1 MKIVLQHVSI
11 PRPPGKESAETAR
24 AFYNGVLGLAVKP
37 TPVTIEHLDLVWF
50 NITEDTELH
59 VFSENDSDT
68 ASARHFCLNV
78 ENLDGMIQTLKD
90 AGYEPWMPE
99 EITGRPRYF
108 CRDPFDNIVE
118 FTQIVDDYL
127 KYQGQN

>member
-1 MKIVLQHVSI
+1 MSVFRV
-11 PRPPGKESAETAR
+11 PPGKESAEIAR
-24 AFYNGVLGLAVKP
+24 AFYNGVVGLTVKP
-37 TPVTIEHLDLVWF
+37 TPSTIEHLDLVWF
-50 NITEDTELH
+50 KITEDTELH
-59 VFSENDSDT
+59 VFSESEEDSVT
-68 ASARHFCLNV
+68 PSARHFCLNV
-78 ENLDGMIQTLKD
+78 ENLDAMIQTLKD

-127 KYQGQN
+127 KYQNS